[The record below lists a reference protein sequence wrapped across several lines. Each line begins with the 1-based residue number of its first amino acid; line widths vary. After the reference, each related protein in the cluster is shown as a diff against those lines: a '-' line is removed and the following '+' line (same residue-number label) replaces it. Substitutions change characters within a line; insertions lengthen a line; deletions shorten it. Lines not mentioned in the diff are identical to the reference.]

1 MRVSSIIAWQRARTS
16 ELLFSLLCAILS
28 IYKFMSLDLLPRT
41 EENSLL
47 KISLL
52 ILYDSTD
59 NKNLPPSPKYL
70 RLLIYILLSNH
81 LSLSVSW
88 AWRFTPNKY
97 IMAQYVT
104 FKIVTI
110 NNVVSVLGSLS
121 FSQSAAVCELP
132 LEQPT
137 WQRTEGSLSSRA
149 LEELKPTKNWIL
161 PSTMRVSL

>member
-1 MRVSSIIAWQRARTS
+1 
-16 ELLFSLLCAILS
+16 
-28 IYKFMSLDLLPRT
+28 MSLDLLPRT

-121 FSQSAAVCELP
+121 FS
-132 LEQPT
+132 
-137 WQRTEGSLSSRA
+137 LSQLLSVSCPWNNPHDK
-149 LEELKPTKNWIL
+149 ELKGASHPEPLRN
-161 PSTMRVSL
+161 